1 MLRNSTPLLTIV
13 DVSHLFLVERRLWVD
28 FAPAG
33 SFHRLSFKALES
45 IIQPVDEV
53 FGRLPLD
60 KDAVCA
66 TKLIAKI
73 ARLIRMN
80 RHVFTEDRSV
90 TPRLESLQLNK
101 SGLA

>member
-1 MLRNSTPLLTIV
+1 
-13 DVSHLFLVERRLWVD
+13 
-28 FAPAG
+28 
-33 SFHRLSFKALES
+33 
-45 IIQPVDEV
+45 
-53 FGRLPLD
+53 LPLD

-101 SGLA
+101 SGFA